1 MPDEIVPPRNLDVV
15 FDSFDETWSP
25 RIIAEVNDYDV
36 RIAKVQGEHLWHA
49 HADTDEFFL
58 VLDGEFLID
67 LRDADGDER
76 RIELTANDTFVVPK
90 GTQHRPA
97 SPTGARILMFE
108 PQGES
113 TTGDHVGEIPDHIDS
128 TVGHR
133 AEAGVF
139 DRARPSAS

>member
-49 HADTDEFFL
+49 HADTDECFL

-67 LRDADGDER
+67 
-76 RIELTANDTFVVPK
+76 
-90 GTQHRPA
+90 
-97 SPTGARILMFE
+97 
-108 PQGES
+108 
-113 TTGDHVGEIPDHIDS
+113 
-128 TVGHR
+128 
-133 AEAGVF
+133 
-139 DRARPSAS
+139 PSAS

>member
-1 MPDEIVPPRNLDVV
+1 MADAPRNLDNV
-15 FDSFDETWSP
+15 FDSFTETWSP
-25 RIIAEVNDYDV
+25 RIVAEVNDYDV
-36 RIAKVQGEHLWHA
+36 RVAKVQGEHLWHA

-76 RIELTANDTFVVPK
+76 RLALSANDTFVVPK
-90 GTQHRPA
+90 GIQHRPL
-97 SPTGARILMFE
+97 SPKGARILMFE

-113 TTGDHVGEIPDHIDS
+113 TTGDYVGDVPDHIDS

-133 AEAGVF
+133 AK
-139 DRARPSAS
+139 